1 MTFKDLVI
9 SPETKVK
16 YNKRVNLRNPPTAY
30 LENPDGTDLFVTGSD
45 ANTAVLIA
53 KAVGA
58 TIE

>member
-9 SPETKVK
+9 SPDTRVK
-16 YNKRVNLRNPPTAY
+16 YTERKNLKKPPTAY
-30 LENPDGTDLFVTGSD
+30 LMNPDGTDLFVTGND